1 MWKKIRKFGP
11 MLEIQQSEIASHVAV
26 KPLQIAT
33 WLLGLY

>member
-1 MWKKIRKFGP
+1 